1 MEKGDTLFDITVK
14 RYEQEVGRKHHLDN
28 KAGTQIGFS
37 GVIIAILGFI
47 FGSLKFEEIVTN
59 EHLWLLAAGMAVMLI
74 SIGFG
79 ILAIITKKKTP
90 VFLPEPFYD
99 KFNDEDE
106 KKQRE
111 EILFGYFDNIYD
123 FEQVNNSE
131 AKILFVSSI
140 IMVTGLV
147 ISFISFLT
155 VFKLVGS

>member
-74 SIGFG
+74 S
-79 ILAIITKKKTP
+79 
-90 VFLPEPFYD
+90 
-99 KFNDEDE
+99 KF
-106 KKQRE
+106 
-111 EILFGYFDNIYD
+111 
-123 FEQVNNSE
+123 
-131 AKILFVSSI
+131 
-140 IMVTGLV
+140 
-147 ISFISFLT
+147 
-155 VFKLVGS
+155 